1 MAFAF
6 ASRGGVAFRDAVNST
21 ADTVVALATP
31 VGTSAIAVVR
41 ASGPDVRA
49 LTERIFGA
57 VPAPRVA
64 QHADYRDRGGQLL
77 DDVLFT
83 FFAGPHSYTGEDTL
97 EISCHGNPFI
107 AQKLLED
114 LLARGG
120 RAAEPGEFTRRAFLN
135 GRMDLSQAEAV
146 MDLIHARSERALA
159 AANQQLRGALGRR
172 MEELVA
178 LVLRCLAQIE
188 AYIDFPEEDLPP
200 ENRAEVR
207 REVGRLQAGV
217 ARLRATARYGEVLRA
232 GVRTVIVGQPN
243 AGKSSLL
250 NRLVG
255 RERALVSPEPG
266 TTRDYLEE
274 FLTVGP
280 HVFRLVDTAG
290 LNPAPTSIER
300 RGIEKTLEQV
310 ADGDLILWVID
321 ASEPWPELPAEVRR
335 AERADT
341 VLAVI
346 NKVDLVPE
354 RPSPALPFPAVRV
367 SALTGAGF
375 EELTTALVARAD
387 AFRSEVGDEMVA
399 INARHEDALR
409 RAGLAFAAAADGL
422 ACEEPIELV
431 ASNLRDGMNCL
442 GEIAG
447 RVDHERVLDV
457 LFASFCIGK

>member
-1 MAFAF
+1 M
-6 ASRGGVAFRDAVNST
+6 NST
-21 ADTVVALATP
+21 ADTIVALATP

-41 ASGPDVRA
+41 VSGPAVRG

-64 QHADYRDRGGQLL
+64 QHADYRDRAGGLI

-83 FFAGPHSYTGEDTL
+83 FFAGPQSYTGEDAL
-97 EISCHGNPFI
+97 EVSSHGNPFI

-114 LLARGG
+114 LLARGC
-120 RAAEPGEFTRRAFLN
+120 RSAEPGEFTRRAFLN

-172 MEELVA
+172 MDELIT

-200 ENRAEVR
+200 ENRAEVLR
-207 REVGRLQAGV
+207 SVESLKAGV
-217 ARLRATARYGEVLRA
+217 ARLRATARYGELLRG
-232 GVRTVIVGQPN
+232 GVRTVIMGQPN

-255 RERALVSPEPG
+255 HERALVSPEPG

-274 FLTVGP
+274 FLTVGA
-280 HVFRLVDTAG
+280 HVLRLVDTAG
-290 LNPAPTSIER
+290 LNSTPSPIER
-300 RGIEKTLEQV
+300 RGIEKTLQQV
-310 ADGDLILWVID
+310 SEADVILWVID
-321 ASEPWPELPAEVRR
+321 ASEALPELPPEVRR
-335 AERADT
+335 AGRSDA
-341 VLAVI
+341 VLAVF
-346 NKVDLVPE
+346 NKIDLAP
-354 RPSPALPFPAVRV
+354 RFAAPPLPFPVIGV

-375 EELTTALVARAD
+375 DDLTAALVARAD
-387 AFRSEVGDEMVA
+387 AFRAEVGEELVA

-409 RAGLAFAAAADGL
+409 RAAIAVDAAIVGLTVDD
-422 ACEEPIELV
+422 PIELV
-431 ASNLRDGMNCL
+431 ASSLRDALNCL

-447 RVDHERVLDV
+447 RVDNERMLDV
-457 LFASFCIGK
+457 LFSSFCIGK